1 MRFVTAIF
9 VSLACSS
16 SAAAQTRAPR
26 IAGTVSDTRGQ
37 PIAFARVYVRG
48 GQDTVTTDP
57 KGRFEFDSLAA
68 NIVSLTAEFIGYIP
82 SQRDT
87 VLSRSGKTTWIEFR
101 LRDSP
106 LSNGYDFI
114 QAVPDSK

>member
-16 SAAAQTRAPR
+16 SAAAQARSPR
-26 IAGTVSDTRGQ
+26 IAGTVSDTGGH

-48 GQDTVTTDP
+48 GSDTVATDP

-68 NIVSLTAEFIGYIP
+68 NVVSLTAEFIGYIP
-82 SQRDT
+82 SQRDA
-87 VLSRSGKTTWIEFR
+87 VLSRSGKPTWIEFR
-101 LRDSP
+101 LRAS
-106 LSNGYDFI
+106 LLRQST
-114 QAVPDSK
+114 